1 MARSSP
7 NSFLSR
13 INSAQR
19 EPKLPKPCLQ
29 LNHYVACL
37 LFLVVGNYR
46 DRALEL
52 DILIGNDSIFNYF
65 DAGSVIALTLYWRY
79 IHISKQ
85 SYFIFRKTNWHILC
99 TVVLS
104 GTGYEALQQPPW
116 EIMTAL

>member
-1 MARSSP
+1 M
-7 NSFLSR
+7 
-13 INSAQR
+13 
-19 EPKLPKPCLQ
+19 
-29 LNHYVACL
+29 
-37 LFLVVGNYR
+37 VGNYR
-46 DRALEL
+46 ASALEL

-79 IHISKQ
+79 MHISKQ
-85 SYFIFRKTNWHILC
+85 SYFIFRKTNWQILC